1 MGDAGELYVF
11 TDWAF
16 RSAVNVFLYE
26 SREFTA
32 RSLTEGGL
40 RVGYS
45 WNNGDYDVAV
55 YGRNI
60 LNQIRATGAIDF
72 NNRTGFINEPRLLGV
87 EFKTRV

>member
-1 MGDAGELYVF
+1 M
-11 TDWAF
+11 
-16 RSAVNVFLYE
+16 
-26 SREFTA
+26 
-32 RSLTEGGL
+32 
-40 RVGYS
+40 GYS

-87 EFKTRV
+87 EFKTRF